1 MAPCDKREKHKSK
14 EVQEGRKERWRKGRR
29 KEKGEREKSEQKVE
43 VERKE
48 GRERV
53 REGGR
58 DCTSVWGRFCA
69 SCGILAT
76 NPAAMSSLGSG

>member
-1 MAPCDKREKHKSK
+1 MYYVLPW
-14 EVQEGRKERWRKGRR
+14 VPQF
-29 KEKGEREKSEQKVE
+29 E

-48 GRERV
+48 GREGEGEGGREGEG
-53 REGGR
+53 EGGR
-58 DCTSVWGRFCA
+58 DYTSVWGRFCA

>member
-1 MAPCDKREKHKSK
+1 MRKGGKKDGGK
-14 EVQEGRKERWRKGRR
+14 EEGKRKERGRR
-29 KEKGEREKSEQKVE
+29 SEQKVE
-43 VERKE
+43 VQRNE

>member
-1 MAPCDKREKHKSK
+1 MASMYYVLPWVPQFE
-14 EVQEGRKERWRKGRR
+14 E
-29 KEKGEREKSEQKVE
+29 
-43 VERKE
+43 ERKE

-69 SCGILAT
+69 SCGIPET
-76 NPAAMSSLGSG
+76 NPAAISSLRSG